1 VNYMMNINNIKEKLN
16 KRNDFRKKHTEGV
29 VKVAVNIAKKYE
41 VNINK
46 VKIAGLLHDYAR
58 NLDNKELI
66 KIVESNNIE
75 IDYWEKEIPNLL
87 HSPVGAFLAKKEFKI
102 EDKEILN
109 AIRYHTI
116 GRPDMSL
123 IEKIIFI
130 ADIIEPNRDFPGVNL
145 IREKVKVDI
154 DKAVILVCDF
164 TIKYNIERRRI
175 IHPNTLLTRNKLLKG
190 EY

>member
-1 VNYMMNINNIKEKLN
+1 MMNINNIKEKLN

>member
-1 VNYMMNINNIKEKLN
+1 MKDIKSIKKELN
-16 KRNDFRKKHTEGV
+16 SRNDFRKKHTEAV
-29 VKVAVNIAKKYE
+29 VKVAVNMAKRYEIDITKVRIA
-41 VNINK
+41 
-46 VKIAGLLHDYAR
+46 ALLHDYAR
-58 NLDNKELI
+58 NFSNKELI
-66 KIVESNNIE
+66 KIVKNNNIE
-75 IDYWEKEIPNLL
+75 IDDWEKELPNLL